1 MPHLDEGTIHA
12 WVDGALPPDERARVE
27 SHTAECAA
35 CAAAVAEARGLIA
48 ASSRILTALDDVPG
62 QVVPA
67 GDRVAAAPAARAIR
81 RPRFRAA
88 RYTGIAAAIAF
99 VAATVVVL
107 RDRTVSKDTAAFTGT
122 SLDITAET
130 SAQRLPSAP
139 AEPQAA
145 NAPEAA
151 ARASQPSSSPRPPE
165 RRDAQDFLGS
175 GVASG
180 APAITG
186 QVAGA
191 ERAAD
196 RTAAVDAAPEQV
208 RAPSDSVGRAFA
220 APPPSAPSSMI
231 VGRGAAR
238 MKGVEMDSRAQL
250 AQITGRVTDSS
261 GAPIPSAQVT
271 VAGTNSAALTDQ
283 DGSFR
288 IANVPAGTQTV
299 EARQLGYATEQKK
312 VEAAPGD
319 TVSVNLALGATAMQ
333 LSEVVTSGAAT
344 KVLADTVAERE
355 IAGLTL
361 LNTSE
366 SLESGRPVR
375 RSLYQLRPGVTITLV
390 ERRARADESGAPATT
405 SPQGMTQP
413 RRAAADE
420 RRRLERSRRSAEEAP
435 QQINTIFWTSTDG
448 TEFTLAGAVTVT
460 ELEDVRRRIERR

>member
-1 MPHLDEGTIHA
+1 MPHPDEGTIHA
-12 WVDGALPPDERARVE
+12 WLDGALPPDESARVE
-27 SHTAECAA
+27 AHTAECAT

-67 GDRVAAAPAARAIR
+67 GDRVAAARAAGAARAIR

-107 RDRTVSKDTAAFTGT
+107 RDRTVSKDTAAFTARA
-122 SLDITAET
+122 SDSTAET
-130 SAQRLPSAP
+130 SLLRRPSAP

-151 ARASQPSSSPRPPE
+151 ARAAQPSPSPRPPE
-165 RRDAQDFLGS
+165 RRDAEDLLGS

-191 ERAAD
+191 ERATD
-196 RTAAVDAAPEQV
+196 RTADVAAT
-208 RAPSDSVGRAFA
+208 
-220 APPPSAPSSMI
+220 PPPSAPSSMI

-319 TVSVNLALGATAMQ
+319 TVLVDLALGAAALQ
-333 LSEVVTSGAAT
+333 LGEVVTSGAAT

-448 TEFTLAGAVTVT
+448 TEFTLTGAVTVT
-460 ELEDVRRRIERR
+460 ELEDVRRRIERQ